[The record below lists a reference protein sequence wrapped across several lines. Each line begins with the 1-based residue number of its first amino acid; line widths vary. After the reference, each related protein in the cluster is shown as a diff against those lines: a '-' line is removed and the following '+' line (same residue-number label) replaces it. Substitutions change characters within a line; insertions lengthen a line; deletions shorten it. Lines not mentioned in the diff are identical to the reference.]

1 MATAR
6 FYCNTDFSVRDPF
19 ELPESVAHHI
29 RVRRLRA
36 GEELILFDGRG
47 NQARARLT
55 SAGKSGHLAQ
65 IEDSSLL
72 SLELSGQITL
82 VQGMASQDKM
92 DWIIEK
98 ATELGVARIL
108 VVQAQRSVVRLSGE
122 RAQRRI
128 THSQRIIESASEQCG
143 RNHLMQL
150 LMPLS
155 LDEAIVQCNGLPMLA
170 CIPDARTRPL
180 SHESLL
186 EPIRKQ
192 RGCALFIGP
201 EGGWDPLEQTKLLTA
216 GAMGTSLGSR
226 VLRTETAGIA
236 AVAAL
241 TALLDWDT
249 PKTD

>member
-1 MATAR
+1 MSFPR
-6 FYCNTDFSVRDPF
+6 FFCQTPLAANQTID
-19 ELPESVAHHI
+19 LPEALTHHAL
-29 RVRRLRA
+29 RVLRLKNNSQ
-36 GEELILFDGRG
+36 ITLFDGLG
-47 NQARARLT
+47 GQYNAKLLINGKHAQAQLDEKHTPEREL
-55 SAGKSGHLAQ
+55 AG
-65 IEDSSLL
+65 E
-72 SLELSGQITL
+72 ITL
-82 VQGMASQDKM
+82 VQGLASGDKM

-98 ATELGVARIL
+98 ATELGVARLL

-155 LDEAIVQCNGLPMLA
+155 LDEAIVQCDGLPMLA

-180 SHESLL
+180 SHKSLL